1 MGLDDVGQVGF
12 FLIYQETLEIRPFH
26 GADNQYLDATGLS
39 WIRAVIMSTVLVPGG
54 FGQTFGQIA
63 HCRLVVD
70 HERATALKCIEQAQQ
85 GIDGL
90 VAGFVREILIG
101 FNKENEGAPLQLG
114 RHGEVSSTSHGLE
127 ASTQVARHSSG
138 APTAPLGEVTDAEEE
153 RCSI

>member
-70 HERATALKCIEQAQQ
+70 HERATALKCIKQAQQ

-90 VAGFVREILIG
+90 VAGFVREISDR
-101 FNKENEGAPLQLG
+101 LQQG
-114 RHGEVSSTSHGLE
+114 RRRCALAARQARRSLE
-127 ASTQVARHSSG
+127 HEQRTG
-138 APTAPLGEVTDAEEE
+138 G
-153 RCSI
+153 